1 VNAAVDHAV
10 VGLKEAVTLGAVD
23 DDFFG
28 SYFFPKTFRQ
38 AHPSFSQ
45 QVQRA
50 FDDPTSRYVAM
61 KMFRGSSKTTR
72 VRCRVAKHISYGLS
86 RTIFLVSNAQK
97 HSIYSLRWLRK
108 QIEYNERW
116 ALAFGLRK
124 GSTWTEEI
132 IEVVHTVTG
141 WTVAVLALGITGQ
154 IRGINI
160 DDYRPDF
167 IILDDPDNEETTGTK
182 EQREKTQSLV
192 FGSLKQSL
200 APPTEAPL
208 AKMAVLQTPLDRED
222 TIALC
227 EKDPAFR
234 TVEVSCF
241 DNAGRSVWEDRF
253 PTSFLINEKDMHIRM
268 NKLSLWMREME
279 CRVVSP
285 ELASFQE
292 AWLREYDELPPEYDV
307 VIAIDPAQA
316 DNKDA
321 DDQVVMAV
329 AFGRGTAKGNVYL
342 LEYSANKG
350 EMPDAAGAYVLQL
363 KMRYRNRVR
372 KLAVEAVAYQKILA
386 WYLEKL
392 MAAHRQWIPVDEIV
406 DRRRKAD
413 RIVQEIVGI
422 AANGRLFVKRSVH
435 TKFVQQFVEYSP
447 LARMKDD
454 VLETLAIAVIA
465 YKAASTYEADFKVIE
480 EDEKDIP
487 SLGEWRT
494 AP

>member
-1 VNAAVDHAV
+1 MNAPAEPS
-10 VGLKEAVTLGAVD
+10 LSEAVTLGAVD

-38 AHPSFSQ
+38 PHPSFSRVIQ
-45 QVQRA
+45 SA

-72 VRCRVAKHISYGLS
+72 VRSRVAKHISYGLS
-86 RTIFLVSNAQK
+86 HTIGLVSNAQK

-116 ALAFGLRK
+116 ARAFGLRK
-124 GSTWTEEI
+124 GGVWSEEVIEI
-132 IEVVHTVTG
+132 IHTLYDFPVT
-141 WTVAVLALGITGQ
+141 VMALGITGQ

-160 DDYRPDF
+160 DDYRFDF
-167 IILDDPDNEETTGTK
+167 IVLDDPDNEETTGTP
-182 EQREKTQSLV
+182 EQREKTQALV
-192 FGSLKQSL
+192 FGALKQSL

-234 TVEVSCF
+234 TVNVPCF
-241 DNAGRSVWEDRF
+241 DKDSRSVWEDRF
-253 PTSFLINEKDMHIRM
+253 PTSFLLNEKEMHVRL

-279 CRVVSP
+279 CRIISP

-292 AWLREYDELPPEYDV
+292 AWLREYEELPPEFDV
-307 VIAIDPAQA
+307 IIAVDPASS

-321 DDQVVMAV
+321 DDQVVGAV

-342 LEYSANKG
+342 LEYTANKG

-372 KLAVEAVAYQKILA
+372 KLAVESVAYQKVLA

-392 MAAHRQWIPVDEIV
+392 MSANRQWIAVDEIQ

-413 RIVQEIVGI
+413 RIVQELVGI
-422 AANGRLFVKRSVH
+422 AASGRLHVKRKEH

-447 LARMKDD
+447 LTRMHDD
-454 VLETLAIAVIA
+454 VLDMVSIAVMS
-465 YKAASTYEADFKVIE
+465 YKGAGTYEADYTVIE

-487 SLGEWRT
+487 ALEDWRT

>member
-1 VNAAVDHAV
+1 MSVSNLAPS
-10 VGLKEAVTLGAVD
+10 LSEAVTLGAVD

-28 SYFFPKTFRQ
+28 SFFFPSTFRQ
-38 AHPSFSQ
+38 PHPAFSRKIQ
-45 QVQRA
+45 SA

-61 KMFRGSSKTTR
+61 KMYRGSSKTTR
-72 VRCRVAKHISYGLS
+72 VRCRIAKHISYALS

-97 HSIYSLRWLRK
+97 HSVYSLRWLRK

-116 ALAFGLRK
+116 ATAFGLRK
-124 GSTWTEEI
+124 GATWSEEI
-132 IEVVHTVTG
+132 IEIVHTVSGHTI
-141 WTVAVLALGITGQ
+141 AVLALGITGQ

-167 IILDDPDNEETTGTK
+167 IVLDDPDNEETTGTP

-222 TIALC
+222 TIAIC

-234 TVEVSCF
+234 TVSVPCF
-241 DNAGRSVWEDRF
+241 DGNGRSAWEERF
-253 PTSFLINEKDMHIRM
+253 PTSFLNNEKDMHIRM

-279 CRVVSP
+279 CRIVSP

-292 AWLREYDELPPEYDV
+292 PWLRDYDELPPEFDV
-307 VIAIDPAQA
+307 VVAVDPASS

-329 AFGRGTAKGNVYL
+329 AFGRGVARGNVYL

-363 KMRYRNRVR
+363 KLRYKNRLR
-372 KLAVEAVAYQKILA
+372 KLAVETVAYQKILA

-392 MAAHRQWIPVDEIV
+392 MAANRMWIPVDEIQ
-406 DRRRKAD
+406 DKRRKAD

-447 LARMKDD
+447 LTRMHDD
-454 VLETLAIAVIA
+454 VLDALAIAVIS
-465 YKAASTYEADFKVIE
+465 YKGGNTYDADFSAIE

-487 SLGEWRT
+487 ALEDWRH

>member
-1 VNAAVDHAV
+1 MNAPAN
-10 VGLKEAVTLGAVD
+10 LSLNEAVNLGAVD

-28 SYFFPKTFRQ
+28 SFFFPKTFRQ
-38 AHPSFSQ
+38 PHPGYSPLIQ
-45 QVQRA
+45 AA

-61 KMFRGSSKTTR
+61 KMYRGSSKTTR
-72 VRCRVAKHISYGLS
+72 VRVRVAKHISYALS

-124 GSTWTEEI
+124 GSTWSEEVIEI
-132 IEVVHTVTG
+132 IHTVTG
-141 WTVAVLALGITGQ
+141 NTIAILALGITGQ

-167 IILDDPDNEETTGTK
+167 IVLDDPDNEETTGTK
-182 EQREKTQSLV
+182 EQREKTKDLV

-200 APPTEAPL
+200 APPSEAPL
-208 AKMAVLQTPLDRED
+208 AKMAILQTPLDRED
-222 TIALC
+222 TIAVC

-234 TVEVSCF
+234 NVTVSCF
-241 DNAGRSVWEDRF
+241 KDDGRSSWEERF
-253 PTSFLINEKDMHIRM
+253 PTPFLVNEKEMHIRM

-279 CRVVSP
+279 CRIISP

-292 AWLREYDELPPEYDV
+292 PWLKEYDELPPEFDV
-307 VIAIDPAQA
+307 VIAIDPASS

-329 AFGRGTAKGNVYL
+329 AFGRGTARGNVYI
-342 LEYSANKG
+342 LEYTANKG
-350 EMPDAAGAYVLQL
+350 EMPDVAGAYVIQL
-363 KMRYRNRVR
+363 KMRYKNRVR
-372 KLAVEAVAYQKILA
+372 KIAVESVAYQKILA

-392 MAAHRQWIPVDEIV
+392 MSANRMWVPVDEIQ
-406 DRRRKAD
+406 DKRRKAD

-422 AANGRLFVKRSVH
+422 AANGRLHVKRKIH
-435 TKFVQQFVEYSP
+435 TKFCQQFIEYSP
-447 LARMKDD
+447 LTKMHDD
-454 VLETLAIAVIA
+454 VLETLAIAVIS
-465 YKAASTYEADFKVIE
+465 YKNVMTYDADYSVIT
-480 EDEKDIP
+480 EDEKEIP
-487 SLGEWRT
+487 ALPNFRN

>member
-1 VNAAVDHAV
+1 VNAPRD
-10 VGLKEAVTLGAVD
+10 LSLTEAVTLGAID

-38 AHPSFSQ
+38 PHPAFSRQ
-45 QVQRA
+45 MQSA

-72 VRCRVAKHISYGLS
+72 ARTRIAKHVSYALS

-97 HSIYSLRWLRK
+97 HSVYSLRWLRK

-116 ALAFGLRK
+116 SAAFGLRK
-124 GSTWTEEI
+124 GSTWSEEI
-132 IEVVHTVTG
+132 IEIIHSVSGHSI
-141 WTVAVLALGITGQ
+141 AILALGITGQ

-167 IILDDPDNEETTGTK
+167 ILLDDPDNEETTGTA

-208 AKMAVLQTPLDRED
+208 AKMVVLQTPLDRED

-234 TVEVSCF
+234 SVTVPCF
-241 DNAGRSVWEDRF
+241 DSLGRSIWEERF
-253 PTSFLINEKDMHIRM
+253 PTAFLNNEKDMHIRL

-279 CRVVSP
+279 CRIVAK

-292 AWLREYDELPPEYDV
+292 TWLREYDELPPEFDV
-307 VIAIDPAQA
+307 VVSVDPATS
-316 DNKDA
+316 DNKTA
-321 DDQVVMAV
+321 DDQVVCAL
-329 AFGRGTAKGNVYL
+329 AFGRGTARGNVYL

-350 EMPDAAGAYVLQL
+350 EMPDAAGAYIIQL
-363 KMRYRNRVR
+363 KLKYKNRLR
-372 KLAVEAVAYQKILA
+372 KLAVETVAYQKVLA

-392 MAAHRQWIPVDEIV
+392 MAAHRLWIPIDEIK

-413 RIVQEIVGI
+413 RIIQEIVGI
-422 AANGRLFVKRSVH
+422 AANGRLFVRRAVH
-435 TKFVQQFVEYSP
+435 TKFVQQFVEFSP
-447 LARMKDD
+447 NTRMHDD
-454 VLETLAIAVIA
+454 VLDAVAIAVMA
-465 YKAASTYEADFKVIE
+465 YKGGSTYEADFTAIE
-480 EDEKDIP
+480 EDEKHIP
-487 SLGEWRT
+487 ALEGDWRT

>member
-1 VNAAVDHAV
+1 MNEAPNLA
-10 VGLKEAVTLGAVD
+10 EAVTLGAID

-28 SYFFPKTFRQ
+28 SYFFPSTFRQ
-38 AHPSFSQ
+38 PHPSFSRKIQ
-45 QVQRA
+45 AA
-50 FDDPTSRYVAM
+50 FDDPSSRYVAM
-61 KMFRGSSKTTR
+61 KLYRGSSKTTR
-72 VRCRVAKHISYGLS
+72 VRCRVAKHISYSLS

-97 HSIYSLRWLRK
+97 HSVYSLRWLRK
-108 QIEYNERW
+108 QVEYNTRW

-124 GSTWTEEI
+124 GSTWSEEVIEI
-132 IEVVHTVTG
+132 IHTVSG
-141 WTVAVLALGITGQ
+141 HSIAVLALGITGQ

-167 IILDDPDNEETTGTK
+167 IVLDDPDNEETTGTP
-182 EQREKTQSLV
+182 EQREKTQSLI

-234 TVEVSCF
+234 SVTVSCF
-241 DNAGRSVWEDRF
+241 NDNGRSSWEERF
-253 PTSFLINEKDMHIRM
+253 PTPFLINEKDMHIRM

-279 CRVVSP
+279 CRIVSP

-292 AWLREYDELPPEYDV
+292 TWLRDYDELPPEFDV
-307 VIAIDPAQA
+307 VISVDPASS

-321 DDQVVMAV
+321 DDQVVMAT

-342 LEYSANKG
+342 LEYTANKG
-350 EMPDAAGAYVLQL
+350 EMPDAAGAYVIQL
-363 KMRYRNRVR
+363 KLKYKNRIR
-372 KLAVEAVAYQKILA
+372 KLAVETVAYQKILA

-392 MAAHRQWIPVDEIV
+392 MAQNRLWIPVDEIQ
-406 DRRRKAD
+406 DKRRKAD

-422 AANGRLFVKRSVH
+422 AANGRLHVKRALH

-447 LARMKDD
+447 LTRMHDD
-454 VLETLAIAVIA
+454 VLDALAIAVIA
-465 YKAASTYEADFKVIE
+465 YKSGSTYEADYSVIE
-480 EDEKDIP
+480 EDERDIP
-487 SLGEWRT
+487 ALEDWRH

>member
-1 VNAAVDHAV
+1 MSVSNLAPS
-10 VGLKEAVTLGAVD
+10 LSEAVTLGAVD

-28 SYFFPKTFRQ
+28 SFFFPSTFRQ
-38 AHPSFSQ
+38 PHPAFSRKIQ
-45 QVQRA
+45 SA

-61 KMFRGSSKTTR
+61 KMYRGSSKTTR
-72 VRCRVAKHISYGLS
+72 VRCRIAKHISYALS

-97 HSIYSLRWLRK
+97 HSVYSLRWLRK

-116 ALAFGLRK
+116 ATAFGLRK
-124 GSTWTEEI
+124 GATWSEEI
-132 IEVVHTVTG
+132 IEIVHTVSGHTI
-141 WTVAVLALGITGQ
+141 AVLALGITGQ

-167 IILDDPDNEETTGTK
+167 IVLDDPDNEETTGTP

-222 TIALC
+222 TIAIC

-234 TVEVSCF
+234 TVSVPCF
-241 DNAGRSVWEDRF
+241 DGNGRSAWEERF
-253 PTSFLINEKDMHIRM
+253 PTSFLNNEKDMHIRM

-279 CRVVSP
+279 CRIVSP

-292 AWLREYDELPPEYDV
+292 PWLRDYDELPPEFDV
-307 VIAIDPAQA
+307 VVAVDPASS

-329 AFGRGTAKGNVYL
+329 AFGRGVARGNVYL
-342 LEYSANKG
+342 ETG
-350 EMPDAAGAYVLQL
+350 
-363 KMRYRNRVR
+363 
-372 KLAVEAVAYQKILA
+372 AYQKILA

-392 MAAHRQWIPVDEIV
+392 MAANRMWIPVDEIQ
-406 DRRRKAD
+406 DKRRKAD

-447 LARMKDD
+447 LTRMHDD
-454 VLETLAIAVIA
+454 VLDALAIAVIS
-465 YKAASTYEADFKVIE
+465 YKGGNTYDADFSAIE

-487 SLGEWRT
+487 ALEDWRH